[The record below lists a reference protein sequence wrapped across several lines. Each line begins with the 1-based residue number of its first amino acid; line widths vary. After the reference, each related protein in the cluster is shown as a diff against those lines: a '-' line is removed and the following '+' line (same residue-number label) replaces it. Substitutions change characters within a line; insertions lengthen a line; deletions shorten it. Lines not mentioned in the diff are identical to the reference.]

1 MRATIACP
9 LVPSNGQFVPFQG
22 TKNCTEE
29 RLSKDSL
36 CGRVLL
42 QETGIFL
49 KHEIAATW

>member
-1 MRATIACP
+1 M
-9 LVPSNGQFVPFQG
+9 
-22 TKNCTEE
+22 EE

-49 KHEIAATW
+49 KYEIAATW